1 MYRREIVIANP
12 SGLHARPAFELV
24 EKCKRFKSE
33 VEIMNGSIRIDPKDI
48 FSLLE
53 GELRKNSSLVIKAV
67 GEDEQQTVDVIC
79 RFIDSLDG

>member
-1 MYRREIVIANP
+1 MYRREIVINNP

-33 VEIMNGSIRIDPKDI
+33 VKIMNGTIMIDPKDI

-53 GELRKNSSLVIKAV
+53 GELRENAFLVIKAI
-67 GEDEQQTVDVIC
+67 GEDEKQTVDEIC
-79 RFIDSLDG
+79 RFIDSLEE